1 MFMCRWCGRSEL
13 ADRLTAG
20 LAPTRPEFLAYAASF
35 AVAASSISS
44 ARADDPAEVI
54 FRNGAIYPMAKAGG
68 NNIEALTIGG
78 GLTEA
83 DVHLGPPRLLFK
95 LTEPPL
101 NKKQISDRKDFFLQ
115 SGLRK

>member
-1 MFMCRWCGRSEL
+1 MCRWCGRSEL